1 MRAWLGGA
9 FVSMAAMA
17 HAAEMPGDFAYAM
30 PIIAAPGETFYQVEL
45 PPALYRGI
53 AHADLRDIR
62 VFNAKD
68 EMVPHALRAQ
78 TATTALAPETAALPF
93 FPLRGEPTRDI
104 GELRV
109 RVHKRAD
116 GTLVDIRSDGKP
128 AGAAGVTRG
137 YLLDASRAQQGLRA
151 LLFDWNAPREG
162 YSAKVR
168 VEGSDDLV
176 RWNTVVNEAP
186 LLDLEFGGHRL
197 EMKRVQ
203 FRTLTNKYLRVSW
216 PQGQKAVNFT
226 SVRAESVPAT
236 REAERTWVALAAP
249 VAGKQPGEFQY
260 DLGGLLPFDRM
271 RIELPQ
277 ANTVANM
284 EILAREKSGDEWRPL
299 GTALVYRLQREGSDV
314 TSPEIRIASRGQR
327 ALLLRVDQK
336 GGGIGNGTPT
346 VHLGWIPR
354 QLVFAARGEGP
365 FRLAYG
371 SHAARDAAFSM
382 QSLLPG
388 YGSERAFAVKPA
400 KLGEPVAL
408 AGEKQL
414 RAPVDYK
421 RWVLWASLIL
431 GVAVLGAMAYRLL
444 RQMARTPP
452 TNAPPDRNA

>member
-1 MRAWLGGA
+1 
-9 FVSMAAMA
+9 
-17 HAAEMPGDFAYAM
+17 
-30 PIIAAPGETFYQVEL
+30 
-45 PPALYRGI
+45 
-53 AHADLRDIR
+53 
-62 VFNAKD
+62 
-68 EMVPHALRAQ
+68 
-78 TATTALAPETAALPF
+78 
-93 FPLRGEPTRDI
+93 
-104 GELRV
+104 
-109 RVHKRAD
+109 
-116 GTLVDIRSDGKP
+116 
-128 AGAAGVTRG
+128 
-137 YLLDASRAQQGLRA
+137 
-151 LLFDWNAPREG
+151 
-162 YSAKVR
+162 
-168 VEGSDDLV
+168 V

-249 VAGKQPGEFQY
+249 VAGKQPVEFQY
-260 DLGGLLPFDRM
+260 DLGGLLPCDRM

-299 GTALVYRLQREGSDV
+299 GTALVYRLQREGGDV
-314 TSPEIRIASRGQR
+314 TSPEIRIASRGQP

-336 GGGIGNGTPT
+336 GGGIGNGTPI

-371 SHAARDAAFSM
+371 SHAARDAAFPM